1 MESVSA
7 STQVLYA
14 QRENNAVYKTEYEL
28 DFWEEVRRR
37 WMIVGVLSAVAM
49 AVLTSHYGAS
59 GGIFHTQYIVYIPLI
74 YIYYNA
80 GRTQVHACR
89 TRLYALTVLH
99 AHVVG
104 LALSVVTVNALSV
117 ALDRRVIE
125 GTILASVAR
134 PCAWLPLSFNKDG
147 VTPTIV
153 AINYT
158 MSFIFSPLAHLFL
171 CGRVPLPTLNNFI
184 ITVLTSLVPF
194 GLGYLSHK
202 TEIDTTSTKI
212 SALIVLYTECCN
224 LLTEAEGS
232 LYITD
237 VMATL
242 FLVISW
248 LSTVAASSYLYVR
261 CGLLTLNEAYMLL
274 LIATPKSTHIEW
286 LSSSVCA
293 SGLARLPAVFIAPA
307 QALLLA
313 AITSDYQNG
322 DELPR

>member
-59 GGIFHTQYIVYIPLI
+59 GEYTKIKENNGHLFH
-74 YIYYNA
+74 
-80 GRTQVHACR
+80 
-89 TRLYALTVLH
+89 RLYALTVLH